1 MDDDDFGPDDDQ
13 YEAELE
19 FNRDVAKEV
28 DRLRV
33 RGAARIRL
41 AAENRPPMPDTL
53 TLANALTI
61 EWEDSPW
68 RIDGVMPREGICL
81 LSAPQKAGKT
91 TFVGNLIRSLV
102 DGDKF
107 LDGFQVEETCRV
119 TLIDTELGERRLY
132 KWLGDQGIT
141 QAINVRVI
149 SLRGNEASL
158 DPRDPAV
165 RAEWARLI
173 TGSHVVIL
181 DVVGPV
187 LAALG
192 LDEADN
198 ADVGAFWTG
207 WRTLLADAGVPASLL
222 VHHTGHD
229 ERRAI
234 GASSWLR
241 YPDAIWKIER
251 EDDDPT
257 SPRYFSAYGRDVDVW
272 QGALGYNPITRHLT
286 YTGQPKNHAITDR
299 NITKLVELLTLHGA
313 QNFTNCESLLMAEGL
328 SQGKARATPPA
339 GVRDGVLVT
348 WKGDKN
354 AKIYGVK
361 GVHHAPPT

>member
-1 MDDDDFGPDDDQ
+1 MDDYGPADDQ

-28 DRLRV
+28 GRLKV
-33 RGAARIRL
+33 RDAARIRL
-41 AAENRPPMPDTL
+41 AAENRPALPTAISL
-53 TLANALTI
+53 TNALAL
-61 EWEDSPW
+61 EWDDSPW
-68 RIDGVMPREGICL
+68 RIDGLMPREGICL
-81 LSAPQKAGKT
+81 LAAPQKSGKT
-91 TFVGNLIRSLV
+91 TLVGNAVRSLA

-107 LDGFQVEETCRV
+107 LNGFKVEEPCRI
-119 TLIDTELGERRLY
+119 THIDTEMSQRKLY
-132 KWLGDQGIT
+132 EWLGDQGMKNT
-141 QAINVRVI
+141 DNVRVI
-149 SLRGNEASL
+149 SIKGNEASL

-165 RAEWARLI
+165 RAGWVGLIAR
-173 TGSHVVIL
+173 SDVVIL

-192 LDEADN
+192 LDESDN
-198 ADVGAFWTG
+198 ADVGAFWVS
-207 WRTLLADAGVPASLL
+207 WRTLLTEAGVPSSLV

-286 YTGQPKNHAITDR
+286 YTGQPKNRAITDR
-299 NITKLVELLTLHGA
+299 NITKLVELLTQHGA